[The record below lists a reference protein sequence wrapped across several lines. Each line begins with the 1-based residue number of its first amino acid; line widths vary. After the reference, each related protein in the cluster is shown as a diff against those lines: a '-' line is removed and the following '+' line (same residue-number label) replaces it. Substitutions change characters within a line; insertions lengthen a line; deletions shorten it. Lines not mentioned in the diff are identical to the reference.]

1 MPREGR
7 RHNARPVWIEL
18 FSIEVDRRLESPL
31 KAPQLPSRYSETIR
45 AVPSPSILVLP
56 MKLKIR
62 RINRFFNILLG
73 ALAMMV
79 VALTSAFIT
88 MRLAIHG
95 REVKVPNLTGLTLSD
110 ASKQTR
116 ALGLRLNLENRF
128 YSPNTPSGHV
138 LAQSPAPGATVRRQ
152 WAVRVTES
160 LGAQQVAI
168 PDVRAQSERTASIN
182 IRRLGLELGVV
193 AHVAA
198 PGDPGIV
205 IAQTP
210 SPNAAGVDRPRV
222 SLLLSEPEEAESPEA
237 FVMPSLTGLTL
248 AGAAARAAAAGLH
261 IVSAEDL
268 NLPAPTSATPS
279 TTENPPT
286 ATPAAPIKQASSVGT
301 VVAQTPLAGH
311 RVVKGDPVHIT
322 LTN

>member
-1 MPREGR
+1 M
-7 RHNARPVWIEL
+7 
-18 FSIEVDRRLESPL
+18 
-31 KAPQLPSRYSETIR
+31 
-45 AVPSPSILVLP
+45 
-56 MKLKIR
+56 KIR

-73 ALAMMV
+73 ALAMLV
-79 VALTSAFIT
+79 IALLSAFIT

-95 REVKVPNLTGLTLSD
+95 REAKVPNLTGLTLAE

-116 ALGLRLNLENRF
+116 SRGLVLNLENRF
-128 YSPNTPSGHV
+128 YSPSTPPGHI
-138 LAQSPAPGATVRRQ
+138 LAQSPVPGVTVRRE
-152 WAVRVTES
+152 WVVRVTES
-160 LGAQQVAI
+160 LGAQRVAV
-168 PDVRAQSERTASIN
+168 PDVLGQSERTASIN
-182 IRRLGLELGVV
+182 IRRLGLELGAV

-198 PGDPGIV
+198 PGEPGIV

-222 SLLLSEPEEAESPEA
+222 SLLLSEPEEAESPQA
-237 FVMPSLTGLTL
+237 FVMPSLAGLTL
-248 AGAAARAAAAGLH
+248 AGASARASAAGLR

-268 NLPAPTSATPS
+268 NLPNPSTAAPAASSATTAAAPA
-279 TTENPPT
+279 P
-286 ATPAAPIKQASSVGT
+286 ATPTPTLAASTPAPVAQTLSAGT

>member
-1 MPREGR
+1 
-7 RHNARPVWIEL
+7 
-18 FSIEVDRRLESPL
+18 
-31 KAPQLPSRYSETIR
+31 
-45 AVPSPSILVLP
+45 

-73 ALAMMV
+73 ALAMLV
-79 VALTSAFIT
+79 VALLSAFIT
-88 MRLAIHG
+88 MRLASHG
-95 REVKVPNLTGLTLSD
+95 REVKIPNLTGLTLAD

-116 ALGLRLNLENRF
+116 SLGLRLTLENRF
-128 YSPNTPSGHV
+128 YSPNIPPGHI
-138 LAQSPAPGATVRRQ
+138 LAQYPVAGTTVRRQ

-168 PDVRAQSERTASIN
+168 PDLLGQSERTASIN
-182 IRRLGLELGVV
+182 IRRLGLELGAV
-193 AHVAA
+193 AHIAA
-198 PGDPGIV
+198 RGDPGVV

-210 SPNAAGVDRPRV
+210 NPNAPGVDRPRV
-222 SLLLSEPEEAESPEA
+222 SLLLSEPAETESPDA

-268 NLPAPTSATPS
+268 NLAATSSAPATTSPTTEATP
-279 TTENPPT
+279 TQKPPD
-286 ATPAAPIKQASSVGT
+286 AAAAPAVAAAQASAVGT
-301 VVAQTPLAGH
+301 VIAQSPPAGH
-311 RVVKGDPVHIT
+311 RVVAGDPVRIT

>member
-1 MPREGR
+1 
-7 RHNARPVWIEL
+7 
-18 FSIEVDRRLESPL
+18 
-31 KAPQLPSRYSETIR
+31 
-45 AVPSPSILVLP
+45 
-56 MKLKIR
+56 MKIS
-62 RINRFFNILLG
+62 RINRFFNIVLG
-73 ALAMMV
+73 ALAMLV
-79 VALTSAFIT
+79 VALLSAFIT

-110 ASKQTR
+110 ASQHTR
-116 ALGLRLNLENRF
+116 SLGLRLTLENRF
-128 YSPNTPSGHV
+128 YSPNIPPGQI
-138 LAQSPAPGATVRRQ
+138 LAQSPAPGSTVRRQ

-168 PDVRAQSERTASIN
+168 PDLLGQSERTASIN
-182 IRRLGLELGVV
+182 IRRLGLELGAVG
-193 AHVAA
+193 HVAA
-198 PGDPGIV
+198 PGEPGVV

-210 SPNAAGVDRPRV
+210 LPDAAGVDRPRV

-248 AGAAARAAAAGLH
+248 AGAAARTAAAGLH

-268 NLPAPTSATPS
+268 NLPTQPAPTIPIAASTPTPGNS
-279 TTENPPT
+279 
-286 ATPAAPIKQASSVGT
+286 PAATVKAAPATQTVSVGT
-301 VVAQTPLAGH
+301 VIAQSPPAGH